1 MTTPYLIAARQGI
14 ILWVTLTLI
23 PVEVVFEW
31 REKEGAA
38 HPGEIGA
45 VNWAPQPR

>member
-23 PVEVVFEW
+23 PVEIVFDAI
-31 REKEGAA
+31 EGELDRRS
-38 HPGEIGA
+38 P
-45 VNWAPQPR
+45 